1 MTVKQGRMVQVVL
14 RIPGENE
21 RLAKE
26 VARRECRSYAS
37 VLRQAVVEWFNEHK
51 KEGRK

>member
-14 RIPGENE
+14 RIPGEYE
-21 RLAKE
+21 RLAKK

-37 VLRQAVVEWFNEHK
+37 VLRQAIVEWLKEYK
-51 KEGRK
+51 KGEAK